1 MKKTLTKKKVQKKEV
16 KKVVK
21 KAQYEY
27 FVSFIDN
34 NNKFGSMIVDMN
46 FLINSNT
53 AVKNFNM
60 DMNRALNGNF
70 RCIVNFIFLRR
81 KYINVEVKNEN

>member
-46 FLINSNT
+46 FLINSNA